1 MLITALAIVALL
13 AMSFFFS
20 GSETALTAASR
31 ARIHQL
37 ARNDDSRAL
46 TVEKLIADKE
56 RLIGAILLGNN
67 VVNILASTLAAS
79 LLIQIFGEAGI
90 VYATLAM
97 TAAVVVFSEV
107 MPKTL
112 ALMRPDSFALA
123 VAPAINIIVVV
134 FAPVTLAVQWLVTA
148 MLRLFGVRASEE
160 DARSGHDEL
169 RGTVDYLH
177 AEGGVIKHD
186 ADMLGGIL
194 DLRDL
199 RVSDV
204 MVHRTQMLTLDIDLP
219 ADELVEQVLDSA
231 YTRIPIYEG
240 SPDNIVGLLHAK
252 DVLRALARLNGEAR
266 AVDVKT
272 IVYKPWFVPQSTSVH
287 SQLAQFRKR
296 HEHMAIVLDEY
307 GVVEGLVTLE
317 DIIEEIVGEISDEHD
332 EPEDQLLNGIRRLPD
347 GGYSVDASLP
357 VRDVNRAMGW
367 NFPDSRAHTV
377 AGVVIDAAKV
387 IPREG
392 QEIDAHGFH
401 FKVLERDRQR
411 VARVLVRRIQPQDP
425 QG

>member
-1 MLITALAIVALL
+1 MIWTALAIVALL

-37 ARNDDSRAL
+37 ARSGDKRAL
-46 TVEKLIADKE
+46 TVEKLTGQKE

-67 VVNILASTLAAS
+67 IVNILASTLAAS

-123 VAPAINIIVVV
+123 VAPVISIIVRV
-134 FAPVTLAVQWLVTA
+134 FAPVTLAVQWFVQA
-148 MLRLFGVRASEE
+148 ILRLFGVMASA
-160 DARSGHDEL
+160 DDSRSGHDEL

-177 AEGGVIKHD
+177 AEGDVIKND

-199 RVSDV
+199 KVSDV
-204 MVHRTQMLTLDIDLP
+204 MVHRTMMLTLDIALP
-219 ADELVEQVLDSA
+219 ADELVREVLESA
-231 YTRIPIYEG
+231 YTRIPVYEDT
-240 SPDNIVGLLHAK
+240 PDNIVGLLHAK
-252 DVLRALARLNGEAR
+252 DVLRAMAKADGNAG
-266 AVDVKT
+266 AVDVASIT
-272 IVYKPWFVPQSTSVH
+272 YKPWFVPRSTSVH

-296 HEHMAIVLDEY
+296 REHMAMVLDEY

-332 EPEDQLLNGIRRLPD
+332 EPEDELLNGIRKLPD
-347 GGYSVDASLP
+347 GSYVVDASLP

-367 NFPDSRAHTV
+367 QFPDDRAQTL
-377 AGVVIDAAKV
+377 AGIVIDAAQM
-387 IPREG
+387 IPQEG
-392 QEIDAHGFH
+392 QEILAHNFS
-401 FKVLERDRQR
+401 FKVLQRDRQR
-411 VARVLVRRIQPQDP
+411 VARVLVRPVSAPRAP
-425 QG
+425 

>member
-1 MLITALAIVALL
+1 MLLSAIAIVVLL

-37 ARNDDSRAL
+37 ARSGNKRAL
-46 TVEKLIADKE
+46 TVEKLSGDKE

-97 TAAVVVFSEV
+97 TAAVVVFSEG

-112 ALMRPDSFALA
+112 ALLRPDSFALA
-123 VAPAINIIVVV
+123 VAPVISVIVLV
-134 FAPVTLAVQWLVTA
+134 FSPVTLAVQWLVSGLLGLLGINTHA
-148 MLRLFGVRASEE
+148 EE
-160 DARSGHDEL
+160 ARSGHDEL
-169 RGTVDYLH
+169 RGTVDYLQ
-177 AEGGVIKHD
+177 AEGDMIKHD

-199 RVSDV
+199 KVADV
-204 MVHRTQMLTLDIDLP
+204 MVHRMQMLSLDIALP
-219 ADELVEQVLDSA
+219 VETFVTQVLESA
-231 YTRIPIYEG
+231 YTRIPVYEG
-240 SPDNIVGLLHAK
+240 NPDNIVGLLHAK
-252 DVLRALARLNGEAR
+252 DVLRAMAKGNGDVSS
-266 AVDVKT
+266 VDVAS
-272 IVYKPWFVPQSTSVH
+272 IIYKPWFVPQSTSVH

-296 HEHMAIVLDEY
+296 REHMAIVLDEY

-332 EPEDQLLNGIRRLPD
+332 EPEDEMMNGIRRLPD
-347 GGYSVDASLP
+347 GSFVLDASLP

-367 NFPDSRAHTV
+367 HLPDDRVQTL
-377 AGVVIDAAKV
+377 AGVVIDAAKM
-387 IPREG
+387 IPAEG
-392 QEIDAHGFH
+392 QEIVAHNFR

-411 VARVLVRRIQPQDP
+411 VARVQLRPLDP
-425 QG
+425 PPPA

>member
-1 MLITALAIVALL
+1 MLFTALAIVALL

-37 ARNDDSRAL
+37 ARSGDSRAL
-46 TVEKLIADKE
+46 TVEALIANKE

-112 ALMRPDSFALA
+112 ALMRPDAFALT
-123 VAPAINIIVVV
+123 VAPVVNVIVVV
-134 FAPVTLAVQWLVTA
+134 FAPVTLAVQWLVAA
-148 MLRLFGVRASEE
+148 MLGLFGFRAETE
-160 DARSGHDEL
+160 DGRSGHEEL

-199 RVSDV
+199 RVADV
-204 MVHRTQMLTLDIDLP
+204 MVHRTQMLSLDIALP
-219 ADELVEQVLDSA
+219 TDELLDRVLASA
-231 YTRIPIYEG
+231 YTRIPVFEG
-240 SPDNIVGLLHAK
+240 SPDNIVGVLHAK
-252 DVLRALARLNGEAR
+252 DVLRALARAHGEAR
-266 AVDVKT
+266 AVDART
-272 IVYKPWFVPQSTSVH
+272 IVYKPWFVPESTSVH
-287 SQLAQFRKR
+287 AQLTQFRKR
-296 HEHMAIVLDEY
+296 REHMAIVLDEY

-332 EPEDQLLNGIRRLPD
+332 EPQDELLAGISRLPD
-347 GGYSVDASLP
+347 GAYSVDASLP

-367 NFPDSRAHTV
+367 QLPDDRAYTV
-377 AGVVIDAAKV
+377 AGVVIDAAKM
-387 IPREG
+387 IPPEG
-392 QEIDAHGFH
+392 QEIEAHGFR

-411 VARVLVRRIQPQDP
+411 VARVLVRAIRPP
-425 QG
+425 ETPA

>member
-1 MLITALAIVALL
+1 MLLTALAIVALL

-37 ARNDDSRAL
+37 ARSGDKRAL
-46 TVEKLIADKE
+46 TVEKLTGEKE

-112 ALMRPDSFALA
+112 ALSRPDSFALF
-123 VAPAINIIVVV
+123 VAPVINIIVLV
-134 FAPVTLAVQWLVTA
+134 FSPVTLAVQWLVA
-148 MLRLFGVRASEE
+148 GMLSLIGVDT
-160 DARSGHDEL
+160 DADDGRSGHDEL
-169 RGTVDYLH
+169 RGTVDLLR
-177 AEGGVIKHD
+177 AEGDVIKHD

-199 RVSDV
+199 KVADV
-204 MVHRTQMLTLDIDLP
+204 MVHRMQMLTLDSALP
-219 ADELVEQVLDSA
+219 PAELVEQVLASA

-240 SPDNIVGLLHAK
+240 SPDNIVGVLHAK
-252 DVLRALARLNGEAR
+252 DVLRAMAKSLGDVS
-266 AVDVKT
+266 AVDVKA

-296 HEHMAIVLDEY
+296 HEHMAIVLSEY
-307 GVVEGLVTLE
+307 GAVEGLVTLE
-317 DIIEEIVGEISDEHD
+317 DIIEEIVGEMSDEHD
-332 EPEDQLLNGIRRLPD
+332 EPEDELMSGISRLP
-347 GGYSVDASLP
+347 GGGFMLDASLS

-367 NFPDSRAHTV
+367 QLPDNRAHTV
-377 AGVVIDAAKV
+377 AGVVIDAAKM
-387 IPREG
+387 IPLEG
-392 QEIDAHGFH
+392 QEIIAHDFD

-411 VARVLVRRIQPQDP
+411 VARVLIRPLRSAQS
-425 QG
+425 GA

>member
-1 MLITALAIVALL
+1 MLLTALAIIALL

-37 ARNDDSRAL
+37 ARSGDKRAL
-46 TVEKLIADKE
+46 TVEKLTGEKE

-112 ALMRPDSFALA
+112 ALSRPDSFALV
-123 VAPAINIIVVV
+123 VAPVISVIVRI
-134 FAPVTLAVQWLVTA
+134 FAPVTLAVQWLVA
-148 MLRLFGVRASEE
+148 GMLRLLGVDTNA
-160 DARSGHDEL
+160 DDGRSGHDEL
-169 RGTVDYLH
+169 RGTVDFLH
-177 AEGGVIKHD
+177 AEGDMIKHD

-199 RVSDV
+199 KVADV
-204 MVHRTQMLTLDIDLP
+204 MVHRMQMLTLDIALP
-219 ADELVEQVLDSA
+219 PAELVAQVLESA
-231 YTRIPIYEG
+231 YTRIPVYEG

-252 DVLRALARLNGEAR
+252 DVLRALAKGDGDKST
-266 AVDVKT
+266 VDVT
-272 IVYKPWFVPQSTSVH
+272 SIIYKPWFVPESTSVH

-296 HEHMAIVLDEY
+296 REHMAIVLDEY

-332 EPEDQLLNGIRRLPD
+332 EPEDEMMNGIRRLPD
-347 GGYSVDASLP
+347 GSFVLDASLP

-367 NFPDSRAHTV
+367 QLPDDRAHTL
-377 AGVVIDAAKV
+377 AGVVIDAAKA
-387 IPREG
+387 IPLQG
-392 QEIDAHGFH
+392 QEIIAHNFY

-411 VARVLVRRIQPQDP
+411 VARLLVRAQQPVEP
-425 QG
+425 G